1 MQQPQPIR
9 RGRLARLQRGLARLL
24 APTLL
29 ATACSAVLA
38 APPRDRLT
46 LLVPDG
52 ASLSSWQVQVWTDSA
67 AEEGIRLEVITDSA
81 FLALGR
87 NSAAS
92 IGGLIVPDSAH
103 IRASDAVV
111 AAVKQ
116 YAYLGGKLMLVYDAG
131 AQTEAGFY
139 PLSGPSRFS
148 DMVGVNYVNWDNGAG
163 ASTMVGFGPVVGTK
177 ARLDALSIPP
187 GKYTPYT
194 PVTSVAGVATATFVP
209 TTVADPGATQ
219 AMRETVRRRGRAI
232 DDGSANVRRLRLR
245 ALRDVLGIGTESS
258 AATRLGTRRAQ
269 ATAATASLSL
279 DRWFRGN
286 DDVDAVLSAD
296 GTVALERSVGSTAT
310 DTSLQAISGYG
321 YGPLGYFHYVTT
333 GQFPGTVYLSSPD
346 HGVVAGKRT
355 YGSGQ
360 VLFVNIPLGYF
371 KALGTDS
378 APLHGFLSQFA
389 RQEVGIATLSA
400 QPRGRGGL
408 IYNWHIDDGDDLLV
422 DTKGLLDSTRVL
434 RRGPFSIH
442 LTAGPDVINFGDG
455 NGMNLDANAR
465 SQDLLRRVGNVGR
478 YAYSLPV
485 NHEIGSHGGWIH
497 DYWGSFANEA
507 NSPDLTSLLSKN
519 FDAIEKVTGRK
530 IREYSAPTGN
540 NPAWAVRWLEQR
552 GVVAFYTV
560 GDGGASAVRPWRDGA
575 RLTQNLWA
583 IPVTPNGK
591 YATFEEFD
599 EFGISDQQSG
609 QWLIDLQSFVVN
621 HRTNRMFYNH
631 PPGAAGH
638 LKPINALL
646 NRADGLQAANRFR
659 WYTMTQVADFSQRRL
674 QTSWSTSSFGALSTI
689 TATNPKGLADVT
701 WLLPKK
707 RYTLP
712 LVTYGLGTVSWD
724 SDHWIVTGEGG
735 TTLKFL
741 TYAL

>member
-1 MQQPQPIR
+1 MQSTPAR
-9 RGRLARLQRGLARLL
+9 SRWLTRLKFGITRWL
-24 APTLL
+24 APALVG
-29 ATACSAVLA
+29 TACTAVLA
-38 APPRDRLT
+38 TPPRDRLT
-46 LLVPDG
+46 LLVPDD
-52 ASLSSWQVQVWTDSA
+52 ASVTAWQVQVWTDSA
-67 AEEGIRLEVITDSA
+67 AEEGIRLELITDSD

-87 NSAAS
+87 NAAARIS
-92 IGGLIVPDSAH
+92 GLIVPDSAH
-103 IRASDAVV
+103 VRASDAVV

-148 DMVGVNYVNWDNGAG
+148 DMVGVNYVNWDNGNG
-163 ASTMVGFGPVVGTK
+163 AATMVGFGPVVGTR
-177 ARLDALSIPP
+177 ARLDALSFPP
-187 GKYTPYT
+187 GKYAPYV
-194 PVTSVAGVATATFVP
+194 PAASVAGATMANFVP

-232 DDGSANVRRLRLR
+232 DDGSASVRRLRYR
-245 ALRDVLGIGTESS
+245 ALRDVLGIGVESS
-258 AATRLGTRRAQ
+258 AALRLGWRNG
-269 ATAATASLSL
+269 AATPAMGYLNY
-279 DRWFRGN
+279 DRWLRGN
-286 DDVDAVLSAD
+286 DDVEAVLSAD
-296 GTVALERSVGSTAT
+296 GTSAIERSVGSTAT
-310 DTSLQAISGYG
+310 DATLQAISGYA
-321 YGPLGYFHYVTT
+321 YGPLGYFHYVTV

-346 HGVVAGKRT
+346 HGVVAGKRA

-378 APLHGFLSQFA
+378 APLHGFLGQFA
-389 RQEVGIATLSA
+389 RDEVGIATLSA

-408 IYNWHIDDGDDLLV
+408 IYNWHIDDGDDLLT
-422 DTKGLLDSTRVL
+422 DTKNLLNNTRVL

-442 LTAGPDVINFGDG
+442 LTAGPDVINVGDG
-455 NGMNLDANAR
+455 NGMDLDGNAQSR
-465 SQDLLRRVGNVGR
+465 EMLRRIANVGR

-485 NHEIGSHGGWIH
+485 SHEIGSHGGWIH
-497 DYWGSFANEA
+497 DYWGAFANEA
-507 NSPDLTSLLSKN
+507 NTPDLTPLLVKN
-519 FDAIEKVTGRK
+519 FDAIERVTGRR

-540 NPAWAVRWLEQR
+540 NPTWALRWLEQR

-560 GDGGASAVRPWRDGA
+560 GDGGAGAVRPWRDGA
-575 RLTQNLWA
+575 RLTQAMWA

-599 EFGISDQQSG
+599 EFGISDRQSA

-631 PPGAAGH
+631 PPGAAAH
-638 LKPINALL
+638 LKPVNVVL
-646 NRADGLQAANRFR
+646 NRGDSLEDRNRFR
-659 WYTMTQVADFSQRRL
+659 WYSMTQVADFSQRRL
-674 QTSWSTSSFGALSTI
+674 QTTWSTSNVGLLSTI
-689 TATNPKGLADVT
+689 TATNPQGLDDVT

-712 LVTYGLGTVSWD
+712 WVIYGRGSVGWD
-724 SDHWIVTGEGG
+724 SDNWIVTGEGG

-741 TYAL
+741 TYPL